1 MTAQAN
7 LNTEKTIRAGLKVV
21 RLFVAY
27 APFTV
32 VRRLQTIGMYRVRLP
47 SPISSKRLS
56 KPIGEWFVS
65 EEATDHSPVI
75 LFIHGGGFVFPQS
88 PLHRVMLAKL
98 THDIKGRTFMV
109 DYRLAPEHPFPAGLD
124 DCLAAYQHLL
134 DEGIAPQRIT
144 IMGDSAGGNLT
155 LAMMIALRDKGMP
168 LPGLGVTISAPTDMT
183 RDNPSHGSPDDILHP
198 RSVNRFSQSY
208 VAGQDAYN
216 PLISPLFAD
225 LHGLPPLL
233 MYAGGGEAL
242 AMDSQRFAKAAEAAN
257 VDITLHIYPRM
268 WHVWQLAPD
277 LPQARQSLAEIA
289 EAVRAT
295 CVQSEVLAHK
305 L

>member
-7 LNTEKTIRAGLKVV
+7 SSVEYTIRAGLKVV

-65 EEATDHSPVI
+65 EEATDDSPVI

-98 THDIKGRTFMV
+98 THDIKGRTFMA
-109 DYRLAPEHPFPAGLD
+109 DYRLAPEYPFPAGLD
-124 DCLAAYQHLL
+124 DCLAAYQHLI

-144 IMGDSAGGNLT
+144 VMGDSAGGNLT
-155 LAMMIALRDKGMP
+155 LAMLIALRDRGMP

-183 RDNPSHGSPDDILHP
+183 LDNPSHGSPDDILHP
-198 RSVNRFSQSY
+198 RSVERFSRSY
-208 VAGQDAYN
+208 VAGQDARN

-225 LHGLPPLL
+225 LHDLPPLIL
-233 MYAGGGEAL
+233 HAGGDEAL
-242 AMDSQRFAKAAEAAN
+242 AMDSERFAEAAKAAGVN
-257 VDITLHIYPRM
+257 VTLRIYPRM
-268 WHVWQLAPD
+268 WHVWQLAPE

-289 EAVRAT
+289 EAVRST
-295 CVQSEVLAHK
+295 CAAAEPTSS
-305 L
+305 